1 MSSKDLLMRAFAGVF
16 FQKSGQHF
24 HIHTV
29 VLLIFDLVKQ
39 LFEFFALQCGNRS
52 LHIYLCLF
60 SGAGKNHQMFHL
72 AIIDIIFRENT
83 AYRIDPQLPGNKR
96 VGKICLFA
104 VRVHSAPFFVPLLP
118 ILGSGF
124 RQAGEK
130 RNSIKSDQHLIKMGG
145 SAIQFQIQ
153 VCQNPKLPDRS
164 VAFKNSNDLFSAD
177 LGIGTAPDH
186 PENQQKHQR
195 HRRKAQRQHCL
206 I

>member
-1 MSSKDLLMRAFAGVF
+1 MSSKDLLMRAFASVF

-72 AIIDIIFRENT
+72 DIINIIFRENT
-83 AYRIDPQLPGNKR
+83 AYRIDPLLPGNQR

-104 VRVHSAPFFVPLLP
+104 VCVH
-118 ILGSGF
+118 IF
-124 RQAGEK
+124 RPAAAHNRQRIPAG
-130 RNSIKSDQHLIKMGG
+130 R
-145 SAIQFQIQ
+145 
-153 VCQNPKLPDRS
+153 
-164 VAFKNSNDLFSAD
+164 
-177 LGIGTAPDH
+177 
-186 PENQQKHQR
+186 
-195 HRRKAQRQHCL
+195 
-206 I
+206 